1 MSKNNIDVSKLI
13 KLSLF
18 SIKNPK
24 LGYVLANNVLDMRNS
39 WGETYT
45 SSWGENYTS
54 YNDFIEERVIVTKP
68 NPLIRPKQV
77 TEYLTGES
85 FDYVTHRFNHIS
97 SSHKELDTFVIGGI
111 SSCHEEVTIEE
122 LWRYIERHG
131 NVEKYKKYLQE
142 LKENSKN
149 LHIQKKEFEEYNAF
163 IKDIRKHLLEEG
175 LDEFKNN
182 PRIMKVCIQLF
193 NNQNVIELKNITI
206 EELMFKTK
214 KINPTLSNEECLSI
228 ASVILRVQNTI
239 SANAKRK
246 LKIAN

>member
-1 MSKNNIDVSKLI
+1 MPKNNIDVSKLI
-13 KLSLF
+13 KLELF
-18 SIKNPK
+18 SIKNSE
-24 LGYVLANNVLDMRNS
+24 LGYVLPKNLLKTRDY
-39 WGETYT
+39 WGCFCP
-45 SSWGENYTS
+45 SST
-54 YNDFIEERVIVTKP
+54 DFIEERVIVTKP

-193 NNQNVIELKNITI
+193 DRINVIELKNTTI
-206 EELMFKTK
+206 DELIFKTK
-214 KINPTLSNEECLSI
+214 KINPTLSNEECISI

-239 SANAKRK
+239 FNNPKIK
-246 LKIAN
+246 MKIAN

>member
-18 SIKNPK
+18 SIKNPE
-24 LGYVLANNVLDMRNS
+24 LGYVLPKNLLKTHDY
-39 WGETYT
+39 WGCFCP
-45 SSWGENYTS
+45 SST
-54 YNDFIEERVIVTKP
+54 DFIQERVIVTKP

-97 SSHKELDTFVIGGI
+97 SSHKELDTFVIGGMT
-111 SSCHEEVTIEE
+111 SFYEEVTIEE

-182 PRIMKVCIQLF
+182 PRIMKVCILLF
-193 NNQNVIELKNITI
+193 DRINVIELKNTTI
-206 EELMFKTK
+206 DELIFKTK
-214 KINPTLSNEECLSI
+214 KINPTLSNEECISI

-239 SANAKRK
+239 FNNPKIK
-246 LKIAN
+246 MKIAN

>member
-18 SIKNPK
+18 SIKNPE
-24 LGYVLANNVLDMRNS
+24 LGYVLPKNLLKTHDY
-39 WGETYT
+39 WGCFCP
-45 SSWGENYTS
+45 SST
-54 YNDFIEERVIVTKP
+54 DFIQERVIVTKP

-85 FDYVTHRFNHIS
+85 FDYVTHRS
-97 SSHKELDTFVIGGI
+97 SFY
-111 SSCHEEVTIEE
+111 EEVTIEE

-182 PRIMKVCIQLF
+182 PRIMKVCILLF
-193 NNQNVIELKNITI
+193 DRINVIELKNTTI
-206 EELMFKTK
+206 DELIFKTK
-214 KINPTLSNEECLSI
+214 KINPTLSNEECISI

-239 SANAKRK
+239 FNNPKIK
-246 LKIAN
+246 MKIAN

>member
-18 SIKNPK
+18 SIKNPE
-24 LGYVLANNVLDMRNS
+24 LGYVLPKNLLKTHDY
-39 WGETYT
+39 WGCFCP
-45 SSWGENYTS
+45 SST
-54 YNDFIEERVIVTKP
+54 DFIQERVIVTKP

-97 SSHKELDTFVIGGI
+97 SSHKELDTFVIGGMT
-111 SSCHEEVTIEE
+111 SFYEEVTIEE

-182 PRIMKVCIQLF
+182 PRIMKVCILLF
-193 NNQNVIELKNITI
+193 DRINVIALKNTTI
-206 EELMFKTK
+206 DELIFKTK
-214 KINPTLSNEECLSI
+214 KINPTLSNEECISI

-239 SANAKRK
+239 FNNPKIK
-246 LKIAN
+246 MKIAN